1 MYLLNVLSDCSP
13 AFNSCPGQCV
23 RRDVYPLVSVFV
35 CTAERG
41 WNNKSNQSVLLCY
54 AGVLQ
59 PGKCDTSR
67 FTIRPFPSCAKPLF
81 QGEAKCKAIDMKT
94 IFYSHAGKTHFHK
107 KSFALSLVL
116 KVREFGTR
124 KWPNNK
130 IKLRGLTALFSTS
143 FFDLSISL
151 LIYSCPYSNNMEQMP
166 SY

>member
-1 MYLLNVLSDCSP
+1 
-13 AFNSCPGQCV
+13 
-23 RRDVYPLVSVFV
+23 
-35 CTAERG
+35 
-41 WNNKSNQSVLLCY
+41 
-54 AGVLQ
+54 
-59 PGKCDTSR
+59 
-67 FTIRPFPSCAKPLF
+67 
-81 QGEAKCKAIDMKT
+81 MKT

-130 IKLRGLTALFSTS
+130 IKLRGLAALFSTS

>member
-1 MYLLNVLSDCSP
+1 
-13 AFNSCPGQCV
+13 
-23 RRDVYPLVSVFV
+23 
-35 CTAERG
+35 
-41 WNNKSNQSVLLCY
+41 
-54 AGVLQ
+54 
-59 PGKCDTSR
+59 
-67 FTIRPFPSCAKPLF
+67 
-81 QGEAKCKAIDMKT
+81 MKT
-94 IFYSHAGKTHFHK
+94 IFYSHADKTHYHQ

-130 IKLRGLTALFSTS
+130 IKLRGLAALLCFSF